1 MLFIAPL
8 NMAIMVGFFFVVAFF
23 FLNFLAVRTVGSWFP
38 DQR

>member
-23 FLNFLAVRTVGSWFP
+23 FFKLFGCEDCGILVP
-38 DQR
+38 